1 MSSAIRTRDDF
12 INILTRNFKAMNNRR
27 DFLKTAA
34 VSAIGIAAGVAARA
48 EKQVDGIP
56 GSGSLTDL
64 TKDLPGI
71 TREDYLSR
79 QAKAKEWMAKTGI
92 DALFVEGGNN
102 LSYFTNTDWWSSERV
117 FGFLL
122 SPHADMVWIC
132 PAFEKQRAEEVI
144 EYGNDIRVWHEHE
157 GPYSLFAEYLRKI
170 SKSSGK
176 IGIDPNA
183 RSFVNEGI
191 RRAGG
196 VQVVDGSVI
205 TENTRAVKSE
215 KEIIL
220 MDTANRI
227 TKLAFKKGFS
237 QLREGMTTAE
247 LGQIFRQAHADL
259 GAPGGG
265 GFTLFGP
272 NAAFP
277 HGTRNVRNLQPGD
290 VVLVDGGCS
299 VKGYKSDV
307 TRTAIFGKP
316 SDELKKVW
324 ETVWNAQQAAFK
336 VIRNG
341 AICGD
346 VDNTARKEMAKG
358 GYGAD
363 YEYFT
368 HRLGHGIGTE
378 GHEFPYLVRNNQLKM
393 TTGMTFTNEP
403 GLYLY
408 GKFGVRIEDSLVV
421 TENGCK
427 ILGSMP
433 CLSMDDILSDTL

>member
-1 MSSAIRTRDDF
+1 MH
-12 INILTRNFKAMNNRR
+12 NRR

-34 VSAIGIAAGVAARA
+34 VSALGMAAAVTVHAGHQPAAF
-48 EKQVDGIP
+48 ELPDPVN
-56 GSGSLTDL
+56 DL
-64 TKDLPGI
+64 TGDLPDI
-71 TREDYLSR
+71 TREDYLAR
-79 QAKAKEWMAKTGI
+79 QEKAKEWLAKKDI

-102 LSYFTNTDWWSSERV
+102 LSYFTNTSWWMSERV

-132 PAFEKQRAEEVI
+132 PAFEKKRAEEVI
-144 EYGNDIRVWHEHE
+144 EYGKDIRVWQEHE
-157 GPYSLFAEYLRKI
+157 GPYPLFADYLRKI
-170 SKSSGK
+170 GRPSGK
-176 IGIDPNA
+176 LGIDPNA

-196 VQVVDGSVI
+196 VEVVDGSLV
-205 TENTRAVKSE
+205 TENVRAIKSE
-215 KEIIL
+215 KEIML
-220 MDTANRI
+220 LDVANRI
-227 TKLAFKKGFS
+227 TKLAYKKGFS
-237 QLREGMTTAE
+237 QLHEGMTTDE
-247 LGQIFRQAHADL
+247 LSKIIAKAHTDL
-259 GAPGGG
+259 GASGGG
-265 GFTLFGP
+265 GPLFGT

-277 HGTRNVRNLQPGD
+277 HGTKNIRNLQQGD
-290 VVLVDGGCS
+290 VALVDGGCS

-307 TRTAIFGKP
+307 TRTAILGKP

-336 VIRNG
+336 VIKNG

-346 VDNTARKEMAKG
+346 VDAAARKAMAKG

-363 YEYFT
+363 YKYFT

-408 GKFGVRIEDSLVV
+408 GKFGVRIEDSMVV
-421 TENGCK
+421 TDTGYK
-427 ILGSMP
+427 ILGGMP
-433 CLSMDDILSDTL
+433 CLSIDDILSDTL

>member
-1 MSSAIRTRDDF
+1 
-12 INILTRNFKAMNNRR
+12 MNNRR

-34 VSAIGIAAGVAARA
+34 FSAFGIAAGVTVRA
-48 EKQVDGIP
+48 GEPANTVV
-56 GSGSLTDL
+56 GSETPEGVINDL
-64 TKDLPGI
+64 TRDLPDI
-71 TREDYLSR
+71 TREDYLAR
-79 QAKAKEWMAKTGI
+79 QAKAKEWLAKEKI

-102 LSYFTNTDWWSSERV
+102 LAYFTNTPWWSSERV
-117 FGFLL
+117 FGFFL
-122 SPHADMVWIC
+122 SPDADMVWIC
-132 PAFEKQRAEEVI
+132 PAFEKKRAEEVI
-144 EYGNDIRVWHEHE
+144 EYGSDIRVWQEHE
-157 GPYSLFAEYLRKI
+157 GPYGLFADYLKKI
-170 SKSSGK
+170 GKPGGK

-196 VQVVDGSVI
+196 VEVVDGSVI

-215 KEIIL
+215 KEILL

-227 TKLAFKKGFS
+227 TKLAFKKSFS
-237 QLREGMTTAE
+237 QLREGMTTDEFSKLVREGHTE
-247 LGQIFRQAHADL
+247 LGAT
-259 GAPGGG
+259 GGG
-265 GFTLFGP
+265 MVLFGT

-277 HGTRNVRNLQPGD
+277 HGSKNVVNLQQGD

-307 TRTAIFGKP
+307 TRTAILGKP
-316 SDELKKVW
+316 SDELKKVY

-336 VIRNG
+336 AIRNG
-341 AICGD
+341 ATCGD
-346 VDNTARKEMAKG
+346 VDAAARKAMAKG

-378 GHEFPYLVRNNQLKM
+378 GHEFPYLVRNNKLKM
-393 TTGMTFTNEP
+393 STGMTFTNEP

-421 TENGCK
+421 TDNGYK
-427 ILGSMP
+427 ILGGMP
-433 CLSMDDILSDTL
+433 CLSMDDLLSDTL

>member
-1 MSSAIRTRDDF
+1 
-12 INILTRNFKAMNNRR
+12 MNNRR

-34 VSAIGIAAGVAARA
+34 VSALGIAAGVAAQGA
-48 EKQVDGIP
+48 QGIDDQP
-56 GSGSLTDL
+56 VSSGTNDL
-64 TKDLPGI
+64 VKDLPDF
-71 TREDYLSR
+71 TREDYLMR
-79 QAKAKEWMAKTGI
+79 QAKAKEWMVRKGV

-102 LSYFTNTDWWSSERV
+102 LSYFTGTSWWSSERV
-117 FGFLL
+117 FGFFL

-132 PAFEKQRAEEVI
+132 PAFEKKRAEEVVQF
-144 EYGNDIRVWHEHE
+144 GNDIRVWHEHE
-157 GPYSLFAEYLRKI
+157 SPYALFSGYLQGIGRPK
-170 SKSSGK
+170 GK
-176 IGIDPNA
+176 IAIDPNA

-196 VQVVDGSVI
+196 AEVVDGSVI

-215 KEIIL
+215 KEIL
-220 MDTANRI
+220 MLETANRI
-227 TKLAFKKGFS
+227 TKLAFKNAFS
-237 QLREGMTTAE
+237 QMREGMAPGDLAKVFT
-247 LGQIFRQAHADL
+247 QSHADL
-259 GAPGGG
+259 GASGGG
-265 GFTLFGP
+265 YPLFGA

-277 HGTRNVRNLQPGD
+277 HGTKNISNLKPGD
-290 VVLVDGGCS
+290 VVLVDGGCG
-299 VKGYKSDV
+299 VKGYRSDV

-324 ETVWNAQQAAFK
+324 ETVWNAQQAAFQA
-336 VIRNG
+336 IRNG
-341 AICGD
+341 AVCGD
-346 VDNTARKEMAKG
+346 VDRAARKEMAKG

-378 GHEFPYLVRNNQLKM
+378 VHEFPYLVRNSEVVM

-421 TENGCK
+421 TDNGYK
-427 ILGSMP
+427 ILGGMP
-433 CLSMDDILSDTL
+433 CLSIDDMLSDTL

>member
-1 MSSAIRTRDDF
+1 
-12 INILTRNFKAMNNRR
+12 MNNRR

-34 VSAIGIAAGVAARA
+34 VSALGIAAGVKVRA
-48 EKQVDGIP
+48 EYPV
-56 GSGSLTDL
+56 SGNMVAAAQADL
-64 TKDLPGI
+64 TANLPEI
-71 TREDYLSR
+71 TREDYLAR
-79 QAKAKEWMAKTGI
+79 QEKAKEWMANKGI

-102 LSYFTNTDWWSSERV
+102 LTYFTNTPWWSSERV

-132 PAFEKQRAEEVI
+132 PAFERKRAEEVI
-144 EYGNDIRVWHEHE
+144 EYGNDIRVWNEHE
-157 GPYSLFAEYLRKI
+157 SAYPLFADYLKKI
-170 SKSSGK
+170 GKPSGK
-176 IGIDPNA
+176 IGVDPNA

-205 TENTRAVKSE
+205 TESTRAVKSE

-237 QLREGMTTAE
+237 QLREGMTTGE
-247 LGQIFRQAHADL
+247 LSKIIQQAHTDL
-259 GAPGGG
+259 GASGGAM
-265 GFTLFGP
+265 TLFGT

-277 HGTRNVRNLQPGD
+277 HGTKAIRNLQQGD

-307 TRTAIFGKP
+307 TRTAILGKP
-316 SDELKKVW
+316 SDELKKAW
-324 ETVWNAQQAAFK
+324 KTVWNAQQAAFK
-336 VIRNG
+336 AIKNG
-341 AICGD
+341 AICGE
-346 VDNTARKEMAKG
+346 VDTIARKEMDKG

-378 GHEFPYLVRNNQLKM
+378 GHEFPYLVRNNPLKM

-421 TENGCK
+421 TDNGCK
-427 ILGSMP
+427 ILGGMP
-433 CLSMDDILSDTL
+433 CLSIDDILSDTL

>member
-1 MSSAIRTRDDF
+1 M
-12 INILTRNFKAMNNRR
+12 KNRR

-34 VSAIGIAAGVAARA
+34 VSALGIAAGVNAKAGNQ
-48 EKQVDGIP
+48 QVESAGEAII
-56 GSGSLTDL
+56 TDL
-64 TKDLPGI
+64 TKGLPDI
-71 TREDYLSR
+71 IREDYLAR
-79 QAKAKEWMAKTGI
+79 QAKAVEWMNKTGI

-102 LSYFTNTDWWSSERV
+102 LAYFTNTSWWSSERL

-122 SPHADMVWIC
+122 SPHAGMVWIC
-132 PAFEKQRAEEVI
+132 PAFEKKRAEEVI

-157 GPYSLFAEYLRKI
+157 SPYSLFADYLKKI
-170 SKSSGK
+170 GKPGGK
-176 IGIDPNA
+176 IGVDPNA
-183 RSFVNEGI
+183 RSFVNEGM

-196 VQVVDGSVI
+196 VEVVDGSVI

-237 QLREGMTTAE
+237 QMREGMSTGDLSKAISTAHTE
-247 LGQIFRQAHADL
+247 LGVSG
-259 GAPGGG
+259 GASV
-265 GFTLFGP
+265 LFGP

-277 HGTRNVRNLQPGD
+277 HGTKNVRNLQPGD
-290 VVLVDGGCS
+290 VALVDGGCG
-299 VKGYKSDV
+299 VKGYRSDV
-307 TRTAIFGKP
+307 TRSIILGKP
-316 SDELKKVW
+316 SDELKKVF

-336 VIRNG
+336 AIKNG
-341 AICGD
+341 AVCGD
-346 VDNTARKEMAKG
+346 VDAAARREMAKG

-378 GHEFPYLVRNNQLKM
+378 VHEFPYLVRNNPLKM

-421 TENGCK
+421 TDDGCK
-427 ILGSMP
+427 ILGGMP
-433 CLSMDDILSDTL
+433 CLSINDILSDTL

>member
-1 MSSAIRTRDDF
+1 
-12 INILTRNFKAMNNRR
+12 MNNRR

-34 VSAIGIAAGVAARA
+34 VSAFGVAASVNLHA
-48 EKQVDGIP
+48 GNIFAGAPDPVSQE
-56 GSGSLTDL
+56 DL
-64 TKDLPGI
+64 TKDLPDI
-71 TREDYLSR
+71 TREDYLAR
-79 QAKAKEWMAKTGI
+79 QVKAKEWLAKTGI

-102 LSYFTNTDWWSSERV
+102 LSYFTNTAWWSSERV

-122 SPHADMVWIC
+122 SPHSDMVWIC

-144 EYGNDIRVWHEHE
+144 EYGNDIRVWDEHE
-157 GPYSLFAEYLRKI
+157 GPYSLFADYLKKI
-170 SKSSGK
+170 GKPSGK

-183 RSFVNEGI
+183 RSFVDEGI

-196 VQVVDGSVI
+196 VEVVDGSVI
-205 TENTRAVKSE
+205 TENTRAVKSD

-220 MDTANRI
+220 MDVANRI

-237 QLREGMTTAE
+237 QLHEGMTTGE
-247 LGQIFRQAHADL
+247 LSQIIRQAHTDL
-259 GAPGGG
+259 GASGGG
-265 GFTLFGP
+265 GPLFGT

-277 HGTRNVRNLQPGD
+277 HGTKFIKNLQQGD
-290 VVLVDGGCS
+290 PVLVDGGCS

-307 TRTAIFGKP
+307 TRTGIFGKP

-346 VDNTARKEMAKG
+346 VDKAARKEMAKG
-358 GYGAD
+358 GYGED

-378 GHEFPYLVRNNQLKM
+378 GHEFPYLVRNNPLKM

-427 ILGSMP
+427 ILGGMS
-433 CLSMDDILSDTL
+433 CLSMDEMFSDSL

>member
-1 MSSAIRTRDDF
+1 
-12 INILTRNFKAMNNRR
+12 MNKRR

-34 VSAIGIAAGVAARA
+34 VSAFGIAAGIKA
-48 EKQVDGIP
+48 
-56 GSGSLTDL
+56 SGAVGVNESMAQAVTGLTTDL
-64 TKDLPGI
+64 PDI
-71 TREDYLSR
+71 VREDYLAR
-79 QAKAKEWMAKTGI
+79 QNKACEWLSKKGI
-92 DALFVEGGNN
+92 DALFVEGGSN

-132 PAFEKQRAEEVI
+132 PAFEKKRAEEVI
-144 EYGNDIRVWHEHE
+144 SFGNDIRVWQEHE
-157 GPYSLFAEYLRKI
+157 SPYSLITDYMKKI
-170 SKSSGK
+170 GRPLGK
-176 IGIDPNA
+176 IGVDPNA
-183 RSFVNEGI
+183 RSFINEGI
-191 RRAGG
+191 RRSGG
-196 VQVVDGSVI
+196 MEVVDGSVI

-215 KEIIL
+215 KEIKI

-237 QLREGMTTAE
+237 QLREGMTTGDLSKIFQQGYTE
-247 LGQIFRQAHADL
+247 LGAS
-259 GAPGGG
+259 GG

-277 HGTRNVRNLQPGD
+277 HGTKNVRTLQPGD

-307 TRTAIFGKP
+307 TRTAVFGKP
-316 SDELKKVW
+316 SDELKKVF

-336 VIRNG
+336 AIRNG
-341 AICGD
+341 AVCSD
-346 VDNTARKEMAKG
+346 VDDAARKEMAKG
-358 GYGAD
+358 GYGSD

-368 HRLGHGIGTE
+368 HRIGHGIGIE
-378 GHEFPYLVRNNQLKM
+378 GHEFPYLVRNNPLKM

-421 TENGCK
+421 TGNGCK
-427 ILGSMP
+427 ILGGMP
-433 CLSMDDILSDTL
+433 CLSIDDILSDTL